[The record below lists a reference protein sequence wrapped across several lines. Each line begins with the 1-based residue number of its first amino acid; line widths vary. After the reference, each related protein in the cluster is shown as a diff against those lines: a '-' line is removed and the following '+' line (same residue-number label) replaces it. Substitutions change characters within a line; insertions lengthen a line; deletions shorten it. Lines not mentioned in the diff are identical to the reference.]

1 MQVRIRLQE
10 GDKGT
15 IEIHKRE
22 PIKNVRRAILK
33 LLEVEN
39 DKSTTMRIFHL
50 GKELEDAYD
59 AFDYNIRA
67 QDTLICFPRPVEET
81 LAEQVVD
88 SDGQRTNGATAD
100 TPVDAESSDGQSG
113 KLVSSSTA
121 PRPTEQTSADIL
133 PDGLLEELERED
145 CLRCK
150 GRQDKACTQCGC
162 NVCGGKD
169 DEDKTLICEE
179 CQMYFHMVCL
189 PKPLMEI
196 PEEDWY
202 CHHCFNDPNVVIK
215 RGENPQKMSKTR
227 QKMPSA
233 TCQRKW
239 GGGMACASVN
249 KKCTIVKPTHV
260 GPIPGIPVGS
270 LWYYRIRLSESGV
283 HRPPVGGIAGSGS
296 TGAVSVVLAAGYPED
311 EDFGDEFVYT
321 GSGGRNLSDGNK
333 RVGTQSFDQELTRY
347 NLALARTCDAPIDS
361 VKGAVAN
368 DWRKS
373 RAVRV
378 VRSYKLA
385 KHHPKYAPE
394 EGVRYDGIYR
404 LVKYWP
410 DKSFTKDFKVW
421 RYLFRRDD
429 PEPAPWTPEG
439 KERIAQLG
447 IKMIGKPDD
456 LPESKVKGKGAAKA
470 TKPSASSSTSKA
482 SSSKSASKKP
492 LTVLQ
497 RHLIPGQVLTMI
509 DIDKVNRRN
518 WQKAF
523 ESQATTLNEFL
534 DQLATD
540 IFVCPICVEL
550 VEMPVTT
557 ECSHNVCRNCLIR
570 SREKLGDICPV
581 CRAALVDMP
590 ENPPVNRNLASILRA
605 MIPSYCSDQPI
616 DQMSPYNRKR
626 KMEETESPREE
637 ETSLMSPLGTMSE
650 WDMSPTRK
658 DSPTAQAKSLVPTA
672 KQTKS
677 KTSAVKTSASAPRRN
692 VARKRT
698 GGSKKKPGVA
708 PALVDNNES
717 NNVDTDMND
726 ITGGDTPVT
735 ISLPSFEMAESPC
748 SSNGTHRRVL
758 SSSNHVPSS
767 QSVIIKDE
775 TEGNS
780 PLQPDSIS
788 ITINPQ
794 DLVIQP

>member
-22 PIKNVRRAILK
+22 PIKNVRQAIMKLLK
-33 LLEVEN
+33 LEN
-39 DKSTTMRIFHL
+39 DKSITLRIFHL
-50 GKELEDAYD
+50 GKELEDVYN

-67 QDTLICFPRPVEET
+67 LDTLICFPRPVQQT
-81 LAEQVVD
+81 LANQAENSKGEAAV
-88 SDGQRTNGATAD
+88 AT
-100 TPVDAESSDGQSG
+100 PDAESNSGQGS
-113 KLVSSSTA
+113 KLTSSSTA
-121 PRPTEQTSADIL
+121 PPPSDKVPKRPLPTVQESVGDL
-133 PDGLLEELERED
+133 PDSLLEELARED

-150 GRQDKACTQCGC
+150 GRQDKPCTQCGC

-179 CQMYFHMVCL
+179 CQMYFHMACL
-189 PKPLMEI
+189 PTPLKKI

-215 RGENPQKMSKTR
+215 RGENPQKMSKAR

-270 LWYYRIRLSESGV
+270 LWYYRITLSESGV
-283 HRPPVGGIAGSGS
+283 HRPPVGGIAGSS
-296 TGAVSVVLAAGYPED
+296 ATGAVSVVLAAGYPED
-311 EDFGDEFVYT
+311 EDFGEEFVYT
-321 GSGGRNLSDGNK
+321 GSGGRNLADGNK
-333 RVGTQSFDQELTRY
+333 RTGAQSFDQELTRY
-347 NLALARTCDAPIDS
+347 NLALARTCDAPING

-368 DWRKS
+368 DWKKS

-410 DKSFTKDFKVW
+410 DRSFTNDFKVW
-421 RYLFRRDD
+421 RFLFRRDD

-439 KERIAQLG
+439 IERSVRLG
-447 IKMIGKPDD
+447 IQMIGRPEN
-456 LPESKVKGKGAAKA
+456 LPEGKAKGKGATKA
-470 TKPSASSSTSKA
+470 TKSSATSSSSKA
-482 SSSKSASKKP
+482 SSSKSANKNP

-523 ESQATTLNEFL
+523 ESKATTLNEFL

-557 ECSHNVCRNCLIR
+557 ECSHNVCRNCLVR

-581 CRAALVDMP
+581 CRTALVDMP
-590 ENPPVNRNLASILRA
+590 ENPKVNRNLASILRA

-616 DQMSPYNRKR
+616 EQMSPYNRKR
-626 KMEETESPREE
+626 EARGVRSPK
-637 ETSLMSPLGTMSE
+637 ETSPTSRLGGGSERDELPIREGSPI
-650 WDMSPTRK
+650 
-658 DSPTAQAKSLVPTA
+658 AKRMKLEGAIEKAP
-672 KQTKS
+672 
-677 KTSAVKTSASAPRRN
+677 ASAPRRN

-708 PALVDNNES
+708 PMLVDNSETNTTDD
-717 NNVDTDMND
+717 NVDPNMNEM
-726 ITGGDTPVT
+726 TGGSNLATTTSPL
-735 ISLPSFEMAESPC
+735 SEMPESPC

-767 QSVIIKDE
+767 QSVI
-775 TEGNS
+775 TENGPKMNS
-780 PLQPDSIS
+780 SLPTDPVS
-788 ITINPQ
+788 ITVNPQ